1 MRNSIQN
8 AIISDSQFPSGNKMG
23 VLTATITATFV
34 VDAAM
39 PPYIVLSAA
48 AGRDVTLPAVG
59 SSKGLS
65 FTIIA
70 SGAAALTV
78 KNVGGTTIGV
88 VDPGTAGVF
97 LSDGVTWYFEGSGS
111 SVVGVAGGYRI
122 ARGATAL
129 DGSNPTTVATGLST
143 IIAAVACLKGSVAP
157 GDNTSVI
164 TVDFTGSTGSLDLY
178 GWRNTGGT
186 DPTLV
191 ASVGTE
197 TVEWIAIGT

>member
-1 MRNSIQN
+1 MRTVLEQ
-8 AIISDSQFPSGNKMG
+8 ARISDSVMTHGNKMG
-23 VLTATITATFV
+23 VLSLTITGAFTI
-34 VDAAM
+34 DPEM
-39 PPYIVLSAA
+39 PPAIMLSAA
-48 AGRDVTLPAVG
+48 SGQNVTLPAVA
-59 SSKGLS
+59 SSKGLE
-65 FTIIA
+65 FYVTA

-78 KNVGGTTIGV
+78 KNVGAVTIGV
-88 VDPGTAGVF
+88 VDPGSTGTF
-97 LSDGVTWYFEGSGS
+97 LCDGATWYFSGSGS
-111 SVVGVAGGYRI
+111 GVVGTAGGFRI

-143 IIAAVACLKGSVAP
+143 IVSAVACLKGNTAP

-178 GWRNTGGT
+178 GWKNTGGT

-191 ASVGTE
+191 ASTGTE